1 MTEQEFTDKLVELS
15 DELEELYFDADD
27 LIKTAPDSTAQ
38 LEGEFLVKY
47 LASKEKQ
54 IRGFR
59 IKLEKL
65 LADYDEVEQ

>member
-27 LIKTAPDSTAQ
+27 LIKASPDSTAQ

-47 LASKEKQ
+47 LTSKEKQ

-59 IKLEKL
+59 HKLENL
-65 LADYDEVEQ
+65 LANYDEVEQ